1 MRKGSLRLGG
11 IGLIYSYLQD
21 IYFLQPSLLRGCL
34 LASLSGSL
42 VLQWAIEI
50 ENLVQLVGSQI
61 HTCIQILD
69 LIPTS
74 KLRRK
79 WKIDFFTFMVHLVRF
94 GSSASGTFF
103 LILEYDLKKNH
114 THLMPITEVEKGP
127 SSRPSKD
134 TTV

>member
-1 MRKGSLRLGG
+1 MRKGSFRLGG

-61 HTCIQILD
+61 HTCIKILD

-79 WKIDFFTFMVHLVRF
+79 WKIDFFYIYGPL
-94 GSSASGTFF
+94 GPLWFF
-103 LILEYDLKKNH
+103 CFWYLLPHTRVWSEKNH

>member
-79 WKIDFFTFMVHLVRF
+79 
-94 GSSASGTFF
+94 
-103 LILEYDLKKNH
+103 
-114 THLMPITEVEKGP
+114 
-127 SSRPSKD
+127 
-134 TTV
+134 